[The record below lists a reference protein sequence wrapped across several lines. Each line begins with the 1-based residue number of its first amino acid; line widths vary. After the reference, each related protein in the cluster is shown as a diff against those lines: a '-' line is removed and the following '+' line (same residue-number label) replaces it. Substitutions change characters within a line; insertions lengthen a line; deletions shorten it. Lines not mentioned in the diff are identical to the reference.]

1 MRIILSGYWKY
12 TGIYI
17 MENVLFDSKHLLFLL
32 NMRSTLH
39 KELKTTITLIILF
52 KWAEVLLLLNYLVL
66 VCMHFKKYLVF
77 PSWKGKKSFWHLSWF
92 KKCYYYSVYWLLCD
106 SCSCFWKK
114 KKKTTLLNSPAL
126 HTIPHFRTWHQS
138 GLAPSPHAGHILL
151 AAAADVSWCTELSAF
166 LREIAPQQALRMDSV
181 PFR

>member
-17 MENVLFDSKHLLFLL
+17 MENVLFDGKHLLFLL

-52 KWAEVLLLLNYLVL
+52 KWAEVFLLLNYLVL

-77 PSWKGKKSFWHLSWF
+77 PSWKGKNHFDIWVDLKSVITILFTDCCVILALVF
-92 KKCYYYSVYWLLCD
+92 E
-106 SCSCFWKK
+106 KK
-114 KKKTTLLNSPAL
+114 KKTLLNSPAL

-138 GLAPSPHAGHILL
+138 GLAPSPHAGHMLL

-166 LREIAPQQALRMDSV
+166 LREIAPQQALWMDSV
-181 PFR
+181 PFG